1 MGLECQY
8 GQAAAGIRWGN
19 LRPLLR
25 QGPTGQIANH
35 LAEAAVATP
44 SQNFRGIED
53 IVVDGE
59 RGAYLMLNIN
69 HPSRAFD

>member
-19 LRPLLR
+19 LRPMFR
-25 QGPTGQIANH
+25 QGPTDKIANH
-35 LAEAAVATP
+35 FVEAAVVMP
-44 SQNFRGIED
+44 SQNFRGIAD

-69 HPSRAFD
+69 HPPRAFD